1 VSAKEK
7 DQEEA
12 KSQTRARCAVKKGKS
27 AVARLECRAH
37 CVSKTFAHA
46 RACLGK
52 TGTRSCDASIPTE
65 YENLQRTRAVISNS
79 HVRHGGR
86 DARTSHF
93 IRIDHITHDDHDD
106 PYKKVPGYNSYNEV

>member
-1 VSAKEK
+1 
-7 DQEEA
+7 
-12 KSQTRARCAVKKGKS
+12 
-27 AVARLECRAH
+27 
-37 CVSKTFAHA
+37 
-46 RACLGK
+46 
-52 TGTRSCDASIPTE
+52 
-65 YENLQRTRAVISNS
+65 LQRTRAVISNS